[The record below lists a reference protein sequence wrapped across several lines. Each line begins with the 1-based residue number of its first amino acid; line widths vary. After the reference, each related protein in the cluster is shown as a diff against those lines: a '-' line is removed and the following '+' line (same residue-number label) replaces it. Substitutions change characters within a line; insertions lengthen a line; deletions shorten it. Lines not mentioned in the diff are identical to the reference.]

1 MTRLRGE
8 RGQAL
13 VVTLLFLGVLLAMAA
28 AVLDVGAWYR
38 QHRQTQLTADA
49 AALAGAQAL
58 PQDPGAAVALAVE
71 YGNKNGGG
79 VAPSRINLV
88 GDPVATEITVE
99 AIKPTPGIFTKL
111 FGIDSVDISAKATA
125 RVAVPGKARY
135 AAPIAV
141 DYRHPLLSGNGCPCF
156 QQATTLDLE
165 KVGPGAF
172 RLINLDDTHGGT
184 GPSDLADWIL
194 RGFDGYMPLNWYF
207 SDPGAKF
214 SSSQIKDAM
223 QMRIGDE
230 LLFPVYDDTV
240 AQGSNFEYFVIGW
253 VAFHVTG
260 FTAQGNGG
268 TVTGWFE
275 RVIWEGIETS
285 AADEENDFGV
295 RVVQLVE

>member
-1 MTRLRGE
+1 MTRARSE
-8 RGQAL
+8 RGQAF
-13 VVTLLFLGVLLAMAA
+13 VVTILFLGVLLAMAA

-38 QHRQTQLTADA
+38 QHRQVQLTADA

-58 PQDPGAAVALAVE
+58 PHDPGTAVALAVE

-79 VAPSRINLV
+79 VASGGVSLV

-99 AIKPTPGIFTKL
+99 AKKPTPGVFTKL
-111 FGIDSVDISAKATA
+111 FGIDSVNIRAKATA

-141 DYRHPLLSGNGCPCF
+141 DHLHPLLSGNGCPCF
-156 QQATTLDLE
+156 GTSTTLDLE

-172 RLINLDDTHGGT
+172 RLVNLDDSHGGT
-184 GPSDLADWIL
+184 GPSELADWIL

-214 SSSQIKDAM
+214 SSSQIKNAM
-223 QMRIGDE
+223 QARIGDE
-230 LLFPVYDDTV
+230 LLFPVYDDTR
-240 AQGSNFEYFVIGW
+240 AEGANFEYFVIGW

-260 FTAQGNGG
+260 FTAHGNSG